1 MRVLVLCVGN
11 ICRSP
16 MAKVLLE
23 QACRTHPVT
32 VASAGLDAM
41 VGHSADPIA
50 QQIVQ
55 AKGMDLS
62 GHRAQQVSALLCRQH
77 DLILVMEISHKAE
90 LLRRYPEARGKVF
103 LMHSDN
109 NNDIEDPYRKG
120 QEAFENAFKAIDSGA
135 EYWATRIG
143 KLLQ

>member
-16 MAKVLLE
+16 MAQVLLE
-23 QACRTHPVT
+23 RACCPQPVT

-41 VGHSADPIA
+41 VGHPADPIA

-55 AKGMDLS
+55 AEGLDLS
-62 GHRAQQVSALLCRQH
+62 SHRAQQVSALLCRQN
-77 DLILVMEISHKAE
+77 DLILVMEQTHKTE
-90 LLRRYPEARGKVF
+90 LLRRYPEVRGKVF
-103 LMHSDN
+103 LMRGDDN
-109 NNDIEDPYRKG
+109 TDVADPYRKG
-120 QEAFENAFKAIDSGA
+120 QEAFENAYKSINAGT

-143 KLLQ
+143 KLL

>member
-16 MAKVLLE
+16 MAQVLLE
-23 QACRTHPVT
+23 HACRAHKVSVT
-32 VASAGLDAM
+32 SAGLDAM
-41 VGHSADPIA
+41 VGHPADPMA
-50 QQIVQ
+50 QEMVK
-55 AKGMDLS
+55 AAGRDLA

-77 DLILVMEISHKAE
+77 DLILVMEQSHKAE

-103 LMHSDN
+103 LMRADN
-109 NNDIEDPYRKG
+109 NTEIADPYRKG
-120 QEAFENAFKAIDSGA
+120 QAAFEDAYKAIASGT

-143 KLLQ
+143 KLI